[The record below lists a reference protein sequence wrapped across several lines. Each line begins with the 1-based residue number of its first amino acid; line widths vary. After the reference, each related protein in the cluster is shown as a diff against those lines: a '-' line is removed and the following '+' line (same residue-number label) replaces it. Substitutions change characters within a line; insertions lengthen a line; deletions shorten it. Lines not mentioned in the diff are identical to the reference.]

1 MTAYDCDL
9 ASGVCPACG
18 LPGRPGALRNCPSKP
33 LPEQRP
39 EVNSPGLGDY
49 IAAGLSAVGITKE
62 RVSAMLGG
70 DCGCSKRQEALND
83 WGRETLGIGRVDP
96 PT

>member
-9 ASGVCPACG
+9 SSGVCPVCG

-33 LPEQRP
+33 LPKQNAAVYR
-39 EVNSPGLGDY
+39 PGLGDY
-49 IAAGLSAVGITKE
+49 IAACLSAVGITKE
-62 RVSAMLGG
+62 RVSAMLGV
-70 DCGCSKRQEALND
+70 DCGCAERQEALNN